1 MEVSL
6 EALAMAGV
14 DYVEWGLDVEEWE
27 RLNEQTPPHLLAD
40 EEEEEDEEEEFFMK
54 GHDVKRGC
62 NNCIDNYSSNS
73 PTPSNLSEDDENGS
87 ERVNYGI
94 CYPEVIS
101 WGISAI
107 GKIWFFLMSM
117 EKMVMRAMIK
127 LLILIWLVEP
137 RLNNNKS

>member
-1 MEVSL
+1 MGVSL

-14 DYVEWGLDVEEWE
+14 DYIEWGLDVEEWE

-40 EEEEEDEEEEFFMK
+40 EEEEEEEEFFMK
-54 GHDVKRGC
+54 GQVC
-62 NNCIDNYSSNS
+62 NCIDNSSNS
-73 PTPSNLSEDDENGS
+73 PTPSNLSEDENGS

-101 WGISAI
+101 SWGSII

-117 EKMVMRAMIK
+117 EKMVRAMIK
-127 LLILIWLVEP
+127 LLILVWLVELP